1 MMKKA
6 CLDGAKGKAVLFFQ
20 SELKGRFASFLI
32 CLIPKISKTQ
42 TNWLLNGG
50 GGGSISKSKNICI

>member
-1 MMKKA
+1 ME
-6 CLDGAKGKAVLFFQ
+6 LRVRLFFFFQ
-20 SELKGRFASFLI
+20 SELKGRIASFLI

-50 GGGSISKSKNICI
+50 GGVRGEHKQK

>member
-1 MMKKA
+1 MMTKA

-50 GGGSISKSKNICI
+50 GGVRG